1 MRERDLRTMYAMH
14 CVHAQVSYEGDK
26 LGLGCL
32 MWLRAVRPRTTFG
45 PSSDAVVPVP
55 TIGTWVQR
63 RYSREPG
70 GFCWLVGGRGF
81 VEESEKLLGSIN
93 GAEEIED

>member
-1 MRERDLRTMYAMH
+1 MRERFLRTMYAMH

-32 MWLRAVRPRTTFG
+32 MWLRAVR
-45 PSSDAVVPVP
+45 SSDAVVPVP
-55 TIGTWVQR
+55 TIGTWVQP

-70 GFCWLVGGRGF
+70 F
-81 VEESEKLLGSIN
+81 
-93 GAEEIED
+93 